1 MFAYQRVPPI
11 NRFLSHGHQLRK
23 SGDMTYVM
31 RHLGPG
37 RGVGVMGSGR
47 DFGDLWGFEASK
59 NGDFN
64 DRSIKN
70 GDFNDLSSQNRDLYN
85 EDKTTR
91 YGV

>member
-1 MFAYQRVPPI
+1 MVIFHSYVCLPEGTSNKSFPESWPSAEE
-11 NRFLSHGHQLRK
+11 

-59 NGDFN
+59 MVI
-64 DRSIKN
+64 SMIEASKMVI
-70 GDFNDLSSQNRDLYN
+70 SMI
-85 EDKTTR
+85 
-91 YGV
+91 